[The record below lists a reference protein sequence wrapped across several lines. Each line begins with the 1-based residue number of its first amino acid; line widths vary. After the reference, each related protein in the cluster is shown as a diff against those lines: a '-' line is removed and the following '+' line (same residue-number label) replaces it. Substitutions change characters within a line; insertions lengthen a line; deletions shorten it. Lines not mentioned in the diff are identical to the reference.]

1 MSGFPRLNLAGIQVS
16 KQTTQKLSRKPQIPA
31 ILKPQYKTPQRTP
44 QTQQTP
50 QTKQTKHTETSI
62 KWDLKIPRRVPKVF
76 MRYRLALLVLSVM
89 ITTSEP
95 CRKYI
100 YEVNGV
106 PFVHVKDFYKTMM
119 VPASSKLVIRDARPA
134 CKLSVHRTTSF
145 YKSEE
150 HSGVVWVTTKKHTQF
165 TMKINGVQVLEQT
178 PVGLIESH
186 VNGEWVSYRFD
197 PDIHLVDASDVK
209 ISGDSSDPIYV
220 YI

>member
-1 MSGFPRLNLAGIQVS
+1 MNYRFALVILCGMVLLFLFFAS
-16 KQTTQKLSRKPQIPA
+16 SRKVGMLRRIQKVNCRVKKGTFICES
-31 ILKPQYKTPQRTP
+31 KY
-44 QTQQTP
+44 
-50 QTKQTKHTETSI
+50 TSGT
-62 KWDLKIPRRVPKVF
+62 
-76 MRYRLALLVLSVM
+76 MM

-106 PFVHVKDFYKTMM
+106 PFVRVKDFYKTMM

-134 CKLSVHRTTSF
+134 CKLSVHRTTSL

-165 TMKINGVQVLEQT
+165 TMTINGVQVLEQT
-178 PVGLIESH
+178 PVGLMESR

-197 PDIHLVDASDVK
+197 PDIPLVDASDIK
-209 ISGDSSDPIYV
+209 ISGDSSDPIHV